1 VDAEVRSA
9 QTGGVLSLPTAPA
22 LGSRSHRRSLLPRPE
37 ARELIQPLTQ
47 SVLFFAVISVLLT
60 LSVPGLGGLGRN
72 LLFSECIG
80 LAIVGAHALLQ
91 LHPSVKR
98 LSGVSA
104 LLLTT
109 VVAVP
114 AGYAVGRIVG
124 LAVLAEPLR
133 VLDWGQPRVVPYLPT
148 ILAAVI
154 VLHFSLTRDELA
166 KEVAARGE
174 AQRLAAESE
183 LRLLR
188 AQIEPHMLFNTLANL
203 RSLIDEDGKQA
214 QRMLDQ
220 LITYLRAA
228 LVASRTESTTLYRE
242 FAQLRAYLDLM
253 AVRMGP
259 RLTYRLELPEALQQA
274 AVPPMLLQPLVENA
288 VKHGL
293 EPKIGGGSVAVT
305 ARQTDTAIEISVTDS
320 GLGLPAD
327 DLGDAPTN
335 SYGLV
340 YVRQRLSALYGPRAS
355 LTLSRQTP
363 QGVCATVRI
372 PQ

>member
-1 VDAEVRSA
+1 VAAFSSRSA
-9 QTGGVLSLPTAPA
+9 GRLFRL
-22 LGSRSHRRSLLPRPE
+22 RPDLRDIV
-37 ARELIQPLTQ
+37 APLTQ
-47 SVLFFAVISVLLT
+47 SILYFGIIGVVLT
-60 LSVPGLGGLGRN
+60 MTVPGLGGVGRN

-80 LAIVGAHALLQ
+80 LAIVGAHALLR

-104 LLLTT
+104 LMLTT

-114 AGYAVGRIVG
+114 AGYAVGRMVG
-124 LAVLAEPLR
+124 LAWLAEPIR
-133 VLDWGQPRVVPYLPT
+133 ILDWGQARVVPYLPT

-166 KEVAARGE
+166 REVAARAE
-174 AQRLAAESE
+174 AQRLAAESQ

-203 RSLIDEDGKQA
+203 RSLIDEDTKQA

-220 LITYLRAA
+220 LITYLRGA
-228 LVASRTESTTLYRE
+228 LVASRTESTTLHRE

-253 AVRMGP
+253 SVRMGP
-259 RLTYRLELPEALQQA
+259 RLTYALDLPDSLQQA

-293 EPKIGGGSVAVT
+293 EPKIGGGSIAVT
-305 ARQTDTAIEISVTDS
+305 ARRTHEAIEISVVDS
-320 GLGLPAD
+320 GLGLPPD
-327 DLGDAPTN
+327 DLGDEPTH
-335 SYGLV
+335 SYGLR
-340 YVRQRLSALYGPRAS
+340 YVRERLNALYGPRAS

-363 QGVCATVRI
+363 HGVCATVRI